1 MRGATSDLRRQDLA
15 GASARG
21 DRAAERLRELERRM
35 RGRNPDQRRRELGE
49 LQVEAQQLADLERRV
64 ADEASRLGRGTPDP
78 TTRTRLADEQD
89 RLAGRVEAL
98 EKQLREMSAAG
109 QGDEKQ
115 AATDAA
121 RELARRNVRRGLQE
135 SAESLRSDAK
145 QGQAPDRRGAEPGQ
159 AERDL
164 ARSLDR
170 VAERMGAQGDADARR
185 LADEMA
191 RAREARDRL
200 NDMARR
206 LERLEQED
214 RAAREPGR
222 QSGQQGQQGQQQ
234 GRQGQPQGPGERG
247 GQQMQQG
254 SGGGGRGGELARLRD
269 EYQREIER
277 AREVLQGLQRS
288 APDSGMGGSTP
299 EEHEYSVSA
308 PGREA
313 FKNDFSSWER
323 LRKDVSLALERR
335 ETALAEKL
343 AGKRRQDK
351 LAAGAA
357 DGVPEA
363 YRALV
368 ARYFE
373 SLARSG
379 RAQAAP
385 KRP

>member
-1 MRGATSDLRRQDLA
+1 
-15 GASARG
+15 
-21 DRAAERLRELERRM
+21 M

-64 ADEASRLGRGTPDP
+64 ADEASRLGRGTPNP

-89 RLAGRVEAL
+89 RLAARVEGL
-98 EKQLREMSAAG
+98 EKQLREMASAG

-121 RELARRNVRRGLQE
+121 RELSRRNVGRGLKE
-135 SAESLRSDAK
+135 SAEALRSDAR
-145 QGQAPDRRGAEPGQ
+145 QGQAPDKRGAEPGQ
-159 AERDL
+159 AEREL

-170 VAERMGAQGDADARR
+170 VAERMGAQGDADGRR

-200 NDMARR
+200 SDMARR

-214 RAAREPGR
+214 RAARNGQR
-222 QSGQQGQQGQQQ
+222 SSGQSGQQQ
-234 GRQGQPQGPGERG
+234 GRQGQQGSDQRG
-247 GQQMQQG
+247 GQQSQQ
-254 SGGGGRGGELARLRD
+254 GGGGRGGDLARLRK
-269 EYQREIER
+269 EYQREVER
-277 AREVLQGLQRS
+277 AQEVLQGLQRS
-288 APDSGMGGSTP
+288 APNSGMGGSTP
-299 EEHEYSVSA
+299 EQHEYSISA

-313 FKNDFSSWER
+313 FKNDFSNWER
-323 LRKDVSLALERR
+323 LRKDVSLALEQR
-335 ETALAEKL
+335 ETAIAETL
-343 AGKRRQDK
+343 AGKRRQDR

-357 DGVPEA
+357 DGVPES

-379 RAQAAP
+379 RAPAAP
-385 KRP
+385 KQP